1 VDISVSPFS
10 FIESNRQPLA
20 RSSFDSVVISISP
33 EASQQKAPAAKPQG
47 LHLWQAALKR

>member
-10 FIESNRQPLA
+10 FIKANRQALLTKL
-20 RSSFDSVVISISP
+20 FDGVVISILP

-47 LHLWQAALKR
+47 LHL